1 MTSEPSVL
9 IYRDDLLGFSESF
22 IRLQAE
28 SLSNFCP
35 HYIGLR
41 RLPGLLL
48 PESRLHLMSRE
59 GIFGGLQRARFRLL
73 GPSQRL
79 KQCLARERPVLIHAH
94 FALDGCNALALAR
107 ALALPLVVTFHGYD
121 LTVNDPYHPWL
132 YRMRRGLLM
141 RTGARFLC
149 VSDFMRRQAL
159 ERGFPP
165 ETTLVHYTGVDV
177 EFFSSDP
184 RVSRSPVVLF
194 VGRLVEKKGCEYLI
208 RAMADI
214 QEAEPD
220 AKLVVIGDGRLRD
233 ELEKQALR
241 SVKNLAFLGVQ
252 DAAGVRAWMNR
263 ATVFCVPSVTAES
276 GDAEGF
282 GMVFAEAQ
290 AMGLPVVSFASGG
303 IPEAVSDGETGFL
316 VSERD
321 WQALGGKILLLLRNR
336 DLWTQFS
343 MAGIFRTRTMFNI
356 RKQSVALE
364 DIYQQVLR
372 EWNSSSRL
380 VGAQPSLARDWSQVH
395 A

>member
-9 IYRDDLLGFSESF
+9 IYRDDLLAASETF

-28 SLSNFCP
+28 SLSHFCP
-35 HYIGLR
+35 HYVCLR
-41 RLPGLLL
+41 RLQGLTL
-48 PESRLHLMSRE
+48 PESRVHLISRE
-59 GIFGGLQRARFRLL
+59 GIIGGLQRARFRLL
-73 GPSQRL
+73 GLSQRL
-79 KQCLARERPVLIHAH
+79 LQSLANEQPGLIHAH
-94 FALDGCNALALAR
+94 FALDACNALSIAR
-107 ALALPLVVTFHGYD
+107 ALAIPLVVTFHGYD

-149 VSDFMRRQAL
+149 VSDFLRRQAL
-159 ERGFPP
+159 TRGFPP

-177 EFFSSDP
+177 DFFSPDA
-184 RVSRSPVVLF
+184 RVPRSPVVLF
-194 VGRLVEKKGCEYLI
+194 VGRLVPVKGCEYLI
-208 RAMADI
+208 RAMSDI
-214 QEAEPD
+214 QEVAPD
-220 AKLVVIGDGRLRD
+220 AKLVIIGDGRLRS
-233 ELEKQALR
+233 ELERQAVTSLR
-241 SVKNLAFLGVQ
+241 NFAFLGVQ
-252 DAAGVRAWMNR
+252 DPVGVRTWMNR
-263 ATVFCVPSVTAES
+263 ATVFCVPSVSVES
-276 GDAEGF
+276 GATEGF
-282 GMVFAEAQ
+282 GMVFAEAE

-303 IPEAVSDGETGFL
+303 IPEAVADGETGFL